1 MKTPGR
7 FLKKRF
13 VKNAAILT
21 VTSLL
26 LRSVGIFF
34 RVYLSGKI
42 GAEGMGLYQLI
53 ISIYVLGS
61 TFAAAG
67 ITTAVTRMV
76 TDELARGS
84 VPAVNR
90 VLGRAVQLSVVIGVL
105 SAGAIYLASDA
116 ISLYWIKDARAAPAL
131 KALTVGLPFMGIS
144 SCFKGYF
151 VARRRISGASRAQL
165 LEQAVRIGVIML
177 IIDRFAGLGL
187 ASACLAVMIADTVAE
202 ISSCAWLAAGYLLDK
217 RRLAGPDTV
226 AAIAGAPNPAT
237 PKKPVLKTLAGIAAP
252 ITAGRYLNTTLRTI
266 ENILVPDCL
275 ARFLLSKEQ
284 GLSQFGMLKGMAMPL
299 LFFPSSF
306 LSALSMLLVPEISE
320 AAALKQKKRVN
331 TAVVRTLHLTLTAS
345 ALIGCIFFVFSD
357 ELGRLFYKS
366 PEVGFLLKVLA
377 PLLPV
382 MYLESVID
390 GILKGLN
397 QQVSSLI
404 YSFTD
409 SVIRIVLIVL
419 LVPAFGMPGFLFVM
433 VISNLL
439 TSLLNLHRLLK
450 VTEQKMQWYR
460 WVTGPLLAAAA
471 GGGLAYYLRSLPQL
485 NGLPLLLRLIA
496 GAVVITAI
504 YAGLLAV
511 MGCLPKFKREKPVLK
526 QDDYETDLTGTGWT
540 FAGAG

>member
-1 MKTPGR
+1 
-7 FLKKRF
+7 
-13 VKNAAILT
+13 
-21 VTSLL
+21 
-26 LRSVGIFF
+26 
-34 RVYLSGKI
+34 
-42 GAEGMGLYQLI
+42 
-53 ISIYVLGS
+53 GS

-67 ITTAVTRMV
+67 ISTAVTRMV
-76 TDELARGS
+76 TDELACGS
-84 VPAVNR
+84 AQSVRR
-90 VLGRAVQLSVVIGVL
+90 VLSRAVQLSVVIGIA
-105 SAGAIYLASDA
+105 SAAVIYLAADA
-116 ISLYWIKDARAAPAL
+116 ISLYWIKDIRAAQAL

-177 IIDRFAGLGL
+177 IIDRFAGMGL

-202 ISSCAWLAAGYLLDK
+202 ISSCVYLAAGYLLDK
-217 RRLAGPDTV
+217 RRLTCSG
-226 AAIAGAPNPAT
+226 NPAAKA
-237 PKKPVLKTLAGIAAP
+237 PAMKKLLGIAAP